1 MMFNKISLIT
11 ALLFFLLGTNVF
23 AHSHLEDSSPKDG
36 AVLSESLKE
45 ITLTF
50 ETNLEPT
57 STFTLADANRA
68 TIALPVEIK
77 GDQLVGILPEDLAN
91 GSYSIHWK
99 IIGTDGHP
107 LEGDLSFTVQLP
119 ETSSSTA
126 QVSSADSATEKDEQ
140 TSTEAAKLTDTT
152 SSSKSTDGKEQAASV
167 PTTASPSEPSFK
179 DYVIPFSV
187 AFIITVGLGSY
198 WLIFRRKHV

>member
-36 AVLSESLKE
+36 AVLTESLKE

-50 ETNLEPT
+50 ETKLEPT

-77 GDQLVGILPEDLAN
+77 GDQLVGVLPEDLAN

-140 TSTEAAKLTDTT
+140 TSTEEAKLTDTA
-152 SSSKSTDGKEQAASV
+152 SPSKSTDGKEQAASV

-187 AFIITVGLGSY
+187 AFIIIVGLGSY
-198 WLIFRRKHV
+198 WLIFRRKHA

>member
-36 AVLSESLKE
+36 AVLTESLKE

-77 GDQLVGILPEDLAN
+77 GDRLVGVLPEDLAN

-119 ETSSSTA
+119 DTSSTTA

-140 TSTEAAKLTDTT
+140 TLTDEAKPSNKV
-152 SSSKSTDGKEQAASV
+152 SSFKSTDGKEQAASV
-167 PTTASPSEPSFK
+167 PTTASPAEPSFK

-187 AFIITVGLGSY
+187 AFIIIVGLGSY
-198 WLIFRRKHV
+198 WLIFRRKHA

>member
-11 ALLFFLLGTNVF
+11 ALLIFLLGTNVF

-36 AVLSESLKE
+36 AVLTESLKE

-77 GDQLVGILPEDLAN
+77 GDQLVGVLPEDLAN

-119 ETSSSTA
+119 DTSSTTA

-140 TSTEAAKLTDTT
+140 TLTDEAKPSNTV
-152 SSSKSTDGKEQAASV
+152 SSLKSTDGKEQAASV
-167 PTTASPSEPSFK
+167 PTIASPSKPSFK

>member
-36 AVLSESLKE
+36 AVLTESLKE

-57 STFTLADANRA
+57 STFTLADAHRA

-77 GDQLVGILPEDLAN
+77 GDQLVGFLPEELAN
-91 GSYSIHWK
+91 GPYSIHWK

-126 QVSSADSATEKDEQ
+126 HVSNADSATEKDEQ
-140 TSTEAAKLTDTT
+140 TSTEEAKLTDTA

-187 AFIITVGLGSY
+187 AFIIIVGLGSY
-198 WLIFRRKHV
+198 WLIFRRKHA

>member
-36 AVLSESLKE
+36 AVLTESLKD

-68 TIALPVEIK
+68 SIALPVEIK
-77 GDQLVGILPEDLAN
+77 GNQLVGVLPEDLAN

-119 ETSSSTA
+119 ETNSSTV
-126 QVSSADSATEKDEQ
+126 QVSSADSATKKDEQ
-140 TSTEAAKLTDTT
+140 TLTEETKTTDTV
-152 SSSKSTDGKEQAASV
+152 SSSNSTDGKEQAASV
-167 PTTASPSEPSFK
+167 PTTASPSAPSFK
-179 DYVIPFSV
+179 DYVIPVSV
-187 AFIITVGLGSY
+187 AFIIIVGLGSY
-198 WLIFRRKHV
+198 WLIFRRKHA

>member
-36 AVLSESLKE
+36 AVLTESLKE

-77 GDQLVGILPEDLAN
+77 GDQLVGVLPEDLAN
-91 GSYSIHWK
+91 GFYSIHWK

-140 TSTEAAKLTDTT
+140 TSTEEAKPTNTV
-152 SSSKSTDGKEQAASV
+152 SSSKSTDGKEQAASI

-187 AFIITVGLGSY
+187 AFIIIVGLGSY
-198 WLIFRRKHV
+198 WLIFRRKHA

>member
-36 AVLSESLKE
+36 AVLTESLKE

-68 TIALPVEIK
+68 SIPVPVEIK
-77 GDQLVGILPEDLAN
+77 GDQLVGVLPEDLAN

-119 ETSSSTA
+119 ETNSSTA
-126 QVSSADSATEKDEQ
+126 QVSSEDSTKQTLTEEAKPKD
-140 TSTEAAKLTDTT
+140 TA

-187 AFIITVGLGSY
+187 AFIIIVGLGSY
-198 WLIFRRKHV
+198 WLIFRRKHA

>member
-36 AVLSESLKE
+36 AVLTESLKE

-77 GDQLVGILPEDLAN
+77 GDQLVGVLPEDLAN

-119 ETSSSTA
+119 DTSSTTA

-140 TSTEAAKLTDTT
+140 TLTEEAKPTNTV
-152 SSSKSTDGKEQAASV
+152 SSFKSTDGKEQAASV

-187 AFIITVGLGSY
+187 AFIIIVGLGSY

>member
-36 AVLSESLKE
+36 AVLTESLKE

-57 STFTLADANRA
+57 STFTLADANHA
-68 TIALPVEIK
+68 SIPLPVEIK
-77 GDQLVGILPEDLAN
+77 GDELVGVLPEDLAN

-119 ETSSSTA
+119 ETNSSAS
-126 QVSSADSATEKDEQ
+126 QVSSADSATKKEAQ
-140 TSTEAAKLTDTT
+140 TSTEEAKLTDTA
-152 SSSKSTDGKEQAASV
+152 SPSKSTDGKEQAASV

-187 AFIITVGLGSY
+187 AFIIIVGLGSY
-198 WLIFRRKHV
+198 WLIFRRKHA